1 MSEFKKD
8 MIQIQQLISNA
19 FTDSGSLVAVTDGG
33 QMSRE
38 RLQRTLEQ
46 VMDKMERATLSMRLL
61 CEKHSPGC
69 GGYGS
74 RPTIPAR
81 EVTGA
86 VDRIGS
92 SWLHITLRTLLPHCR
107 FQTPGWLV
115 DTLRRLLDEYE
126 AAGGIIPC
134 YREGAVLF
142 LDEHSSLAK
151 RQIYDQDNKG
161 WKTVSNALKGR
172 VFPDDSQYALSL
184 VLLSRQSSENVTHI
198 TVTDAGEAGDFLSM
212 RGGYS
217 SVWDVY
223 AAL

>member
-8 MIQIQQLISNA
+8 MIQIQQLIANA
-19 FTDSGSLVAVTDGG
+19 FTDSGSLVAVSDGG

-46 VMDKMERATLSMRLL
+46 VMDKMEQATLSMRLL
-61 CEKHSPGC
+61 CEKYSPGC

-81 EVTGA
+81 EVTGS

-92 SWLHITLRTLLPHCR
+92 AWLHITLRTLLPHCR

-115 DTLRRLLDEYE
+115 DTLRRLLDDYE
-126 AAGGIIPC
+126 AAGSVIPC

-142 LDEHSSLAK
+142 LDEHSSMAK

-161 WKTVSNALKGR
+161 WKAVSNAIKGR
-172 VFPDDSQYALSL
+172 LIPDDDQFSLGL
-184 VLLSRQSSENVTHI
+184 VLLSVFSGENRCRI
-198 TVTDAGEAGDFLSM
+198 TLLPAEDAAEYLTIRKKGQQI
-212 RGGYS
+212 
-217 SVWDVY
+217 
-223 AAL
+223 